1 MLEHVPRPVILGIVG
16 DSGSGKTTVSR
27 GLLRVLGDDDVGH
40 LSTDDYHRYDR
51 RQRLERNLTPL
62 DPACNHLDVL
72 GQHLEHIRAGEPV
85 LKPVYRHSDGTFGP
99 PAYFRPGPFVVA
111 EGLLGYHTEQLRS
124 AFDVRVYLDP
134 PEALRRSWKLKR
146 DVSHR
151 GYTTDQVLRELDR
164 READAETFIRPQ
176 RRHADVVIS
185 FRAGGL
191 PDQEHLD
198 AHLLLRD
205 SLAHPDL
212 SGVADEAGADIRLVE
227 HDGEQE
233 LFVAGTIT
241 AARAAEVEDAIWE
254 RLHFASHLRHQLLG
268 EFTQGTDLS
277 RSHSLAVVQL
287 LILYHLVTARAA
299 VALGGATARPQGH
312 TA

>member
-1 MLEHVPRPVILGIVG
+1 MLEQVPRPVILGIVG

-27 GLLRVLGDDDVGH
+27 GLLRVLGDEDVGH

-51 RQRLERNLTPL
+51 RQRLERDLTPL
-62 DPACNHLDVL
+62 DPACNYLDIL
-72 GQHLEHIRAGEPV
+72 GQHLAHIRAGEPV
-85 LKPVYRHSDGTFGP
+85 LKPVYRHADGTFGP
-99 PAYFRPGPFVVA
+99 PEYFRPGPFVLA

-134 PEALRRSWKLKR
+134 PETLRRNWKLKR

-151 GYTTDQVLRELDR
+151 GYTTDEVLRELDR
-164 READAETFIRPQ
+164 REAAVEAFIRPQ

-185 FRAGGL
+185 FRPGGL

-212 SGVADEAGADIRLVE
+212 SGVADEAGEDIRLVDR
-227 HDGEQE
+227 DGEQE
-233 LFVAGTIT
+233 LFVAGTIP

-299 VALGGATARPQGH
+299 VALGGVTARPQ
-312 TA
+312 A